1 MREHIGIPMDKLA
14 TMDSQAIVGML
25 ARWYIRQAQRDGF
38 TITAETARNAAISA
52 VFGCMPDK
60 PQAQGAKP

>member
-1 MREHIGIPMDKLA
+1 MQEHEAIPIDKLA
-14 TMDSQAIVGML
+14 SMDAQAICGMVG
-25 ARWYIRQAQRDGF
+25 RWYMRQAQRDGF
-38 TITAETARNAAISA
+38 SLTAEEARNAAIRA